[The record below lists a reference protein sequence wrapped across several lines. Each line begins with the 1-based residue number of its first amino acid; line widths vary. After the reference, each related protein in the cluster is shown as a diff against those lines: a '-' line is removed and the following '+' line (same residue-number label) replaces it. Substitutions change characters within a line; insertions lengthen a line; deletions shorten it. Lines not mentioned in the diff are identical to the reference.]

1 MNEFLIDKLIFLK
14 YQTVNVIVLVQYKY
28 FFKTSKKALK
38 MKILMKI
45 AICCLI
51 ILSIFLFANE
61 LYWYIKNVDTSN
73 HNGINDE
80 SKFDMANMSRLLTNA
95 MKKLGQLSCNVSVDL
110 VSQNGGWCANIS
122 GPDSIIHYFD
132 AGFARELGQILSG
145 KSSRFLISY
154 NQYKTLKF

>member
-1 MNEFLIDKLIFLK
+1 
-14 YQTVNVIVLVQYKY
+14 
-28 FFKTSKKALK
+28 
-38 MKILMKI
+38 MKILMRV

-51 ILSIFLFANE
+51 SLSFFLFVNE
-61 LYWYIKNVDTSN
+61 LYWYINNVDTSN
-73 HNGINDE
+73 HNGNDIKINDNHSE

-95 MKKLGQLSCNVSVDL
+95 MKKLGQLSCNVSVDQ

-145 KSSRFLISY
+145 KPKRFVISY
-154 NQYKTLKF
+154 NQYETLKF

>member
-1 MNEFLIDKLIFLK
+1 
-14 YQTVNVIVLVQYKY
+14 
-28 FFKTSKKALK
+28 

-51 ILSIFLFANE
+51 SLSIFLFVNE
-61 LYWYIKNVDTSN
+61 LYWYINNCDTNN
-73 HNGINDE
+73 HYGNDIKINDE
-80 SKFDMANMSRLLTNA
+80 SKFDMANMSRLLTNT
-95 MKKLGQLSCNVSVDL
+95 MKKLGQLSCNVTVDQ

-145 KSSRFLISY
+145 KPNRFVISY
-154 NQYKTLKF
+154 NQYETLNF